1 VHCKSQLY
9 FYDSKTTLFS
19 YRLFGSEGNGY
30 KRTTRQ
36 RNAWNATFM
45 LIVSKSL
52 RQGDHSDSGL
62 YKFGLEV
69 IVATSLFVNLAGVG
83 MYCIIDYLII
93 NLFTVCLRRS
103 GSSIPRLE
111 LSYRIEDPPP

>member
-1 VHCKSQLY
+1 MHCKSQLY

-83 MYCIIDYLII
+83 MYYR
-93 NLFTVCLRRS
+93 LFDHKFVHSVLKTFGLKYSTTGV
-103 GSSIPRLE
+103 I
-111 LSYRIEDPPP
+111 LSH